1 MYDVIIIGAGPAGCT
16 AANLLAQEGHKVLV
30 LEKETFPRFH
40 IGESLLPACLPVLK
54 RMGVEPVED
63 AFIYKRG
70 ARFVCEESGRD
81 QTFAFSETLP
91 GCVPHAWQVERAK
104 FDTQLRDRAREVGAE
119 IRHEQTV
126 TSYGIEEDSA
136 WIETADGRE
145 EARFLLDASGQQ
157 RLMARRMKSVD
168 TLPDFGKTSVFTHY
182 EGLSEEALE
191 ELGPGFEICIMI
203 RESGWG
209 WIIPLSGGRISVGIA
224 GPGNLTKK
232 DLDEGLLSGPMMTR
246 LAKGAERKETKII
259 ADFSYKNT
267 APHGARYSAIGDAN
281 SFLDP
286 VFSSGVTVALR
297 TSEALVD
304 ILSPALKA
312 GTEGAPDLL
321 EEHQASTDR
330 AVKTFHA
337 LIHRF
342 YHSNFVNSF
351 FLQEAPQYEMRKE
364 IVTVLAGDVWRYD
377 NPFQDLLLKSRPRKP
392 RKPTTTE
399 ETRA

>member
-16 AANLLAQEGHKVLV
+16 SANLLAQAGHKVLV
-30 LEKETFPRFH
+30 LEKEIFPRFH
-40 IGESLLPACLPVLK
+40 IGESLLPACLPVLE
-54 RMGVEPVED
+54 RMGVPPVED
-63 AFIYKRG
+63 TFIYKRG
-70 ARFVCEESGRD
+70 ARFVCEDSGRD

-91 GCVPHAWQVERAK
+91 GCEPHAWQVERAS

-126 TSYGIEEDSA
+126 TKYGIEEDSI
-136 WIETADGRE
+136 WVETSDGRE

-157 RLMARRMKSVD
+157 RLMARRMKSMEA
-168 TLPDFGKTSVFTHY
+168 LPDFGKTAVFTHY
-182 EGLSEEALE
+182 EGLSEAALE
-191 ELGPGFEICIMI
+191 ELGPGFEISIMI
-203 RESGWG
+203 RKSGWG

-224 GPGNLTKK
+224 GPGKLTKK
-232 DLDEGLLSGPMMTR
+232 DLDEGLLAGPMMTR
-246 LAKGAERKETKII
+246 LSKGAERKETKII

-267 APHGARYSAIGDAN
+267 IPHGSRYSAVGDAN

-297 TSEALVD
+297 TAESLVD
-304 ILSPALKA
+304 VLSPALKA
-312 GTEGAPDLL
+312 GTEGAQDLL
-321 EEHQASTDR
+321 NEHQASTDR

-377 NPFQDLLLKSRPRKP
+377 NPFQDLLLKARPRKP
-392 RKPTTTE
+392 RKTTSTE